1 MRILLIAVFLLLV
14 YICCRKIIPAHFKSQ
29 NIYINKTNGHVLKNS
44 RDYTGLVKSY
54 DSFLD
59 KLQDIPIG
67 CSYFHHGLYFGF
79 SGSFTPLFKNPCPYI
94 YTQNYQKGQFFILH
108 SNYQRNVL
116 YELCRDKILSFIKAD
131 LFKKGALINSPS
143 ALAQEII
150 LFCEADRKTLLIK
163 TMMFYANG
171 VVMLID
177 VKNKQ
182 DTTLYN
188 LIFDTL
194 GTEFS
199 EEHKFDFKNTSF
211 LGYPDILELL
221 EQKVNNHEK

>member
-1 MRILLIAVFLLLV
+1 MRILLIAALLLV
-14 YICCRKIIPAHFKSQ
+14 YICCKKIIPTHFKSQ
-29 NIYINKTNGHVLKNS
+29 NIYIDKTNGHILKNS
-44 RDYTGLVKSY
+44 QDYTGLVKSY
-54 DSFLD
+54 DSFITR
-59 KLQDIPIG
+59 LQDLPIG
-67 CSYFHHGLYFGF
+67 CSYFYHGLYFGF

-94 YTQNYQKGQFFILH
+94 YAKNYQKGQVFTLH
-108 SNYQRNVL
+108 SNYQQNTV
-116 YELCRDKILSFIKAD
+116 YELCRDKILSFKQID
-131 LFKKGALINSPS
+131 LSKKGVLINSPS
-143 ALAQEII
+143 DLTKEII
-150 LFCEADRKTLLIK
+150 LFCEDDRKTPLIK
-163 TMMFYANG
+163 TIMFYANG

-221 EQKVNNHEK
+221 KQKVNNHEK